1 MQKANGAA
9 SWWLLRS
16 GLPLSFPLRGKP
28 FLPRRLWFME
38 ATYSPLNV
46 TSSAGQKNK
55 RLFKARFKKKL
66 WTFFKGRYKL
76 WCTLH
81 SQEFRIPP
89 GFSFVN
95 ILSAISTMG
104 FKWPAWLI
112 YQRHLLLFCNNKS
125 GPSSQL
131 NSKSLFL
138 KSHALNVCQVIN
150 FPAVPL
156 AK

>member
-46 TSSAGQKNK
+46 TSSAGQKINFCLKQDSK
-55 RLFKARFKKKL
+55 RNYEHSSKDV
-66 WTFFKGRYKL
+66 TN

-95 ILSAISTMG
+95 ILSAISTIG

-138 KSHALNVCQVIN
+138 ESHALNVCQVIN